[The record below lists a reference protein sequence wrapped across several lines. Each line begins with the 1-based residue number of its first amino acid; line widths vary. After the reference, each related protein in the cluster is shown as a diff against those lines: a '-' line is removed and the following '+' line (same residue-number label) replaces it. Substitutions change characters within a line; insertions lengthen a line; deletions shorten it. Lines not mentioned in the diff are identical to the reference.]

1 MIQMLKILY
10 MCVNVSPLTHTQEKE
25 KGMQFNAKQL
35 IDDCGGVRAVAEALG
50 KHRTAPYRMMKT
62 RHMTTWQLEILK
74 YQNPDIN
81 LDDYFEDRNDYR
93 NTE

>member
-1 MIQMLKILY
+1 
-10 MCVNVSPLTHTQEKE
+10 
-25 KGMQFNAKQL
+25 MQFNAKQL

-81 LDDYFEDRNDYR
+81 LDDYFEETNDSR
-93 NTE
+93 NTQ